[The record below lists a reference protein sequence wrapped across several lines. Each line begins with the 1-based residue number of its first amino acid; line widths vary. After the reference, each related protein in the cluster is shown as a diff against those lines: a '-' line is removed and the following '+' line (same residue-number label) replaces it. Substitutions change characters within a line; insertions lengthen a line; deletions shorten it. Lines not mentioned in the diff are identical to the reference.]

1 MEQLDTHNERVS
13 PPQNFFDERIEGT
26 QALIAV
32 SYVVIVTA
40 VNYGRPIAIIAL
52 FNHS

>member
-26 QALIAV
+26 QAHN
-32 SYVVIVTA
+32 SC
-40 VNYGRPIAIIAL
+40 
-52 FNHS
+52 